1 MIQKSIVLFKIEE
14 TAKKFQLQTL
24 KIFLVFSPLLV
35 CHFLILFGASLT
47 KQKEHFPSIL
57 TQGT

>member
-47 KQKEHFPSIL
+47 KQKEHFPSI
-57 TQGT
+57 